1 MEKKELKK
9 IYQSKIDLIQKY
21 NQNYFENNKP
31 IVSDK
36 KYDEL
41 KQEILALEK
50 KHSYLKSDFSPSK
63 SVGFRPS
70 KNFKKYEHRV
80 PMLSLAN
87 AFSEEDLINTVSCGE

>member
-50 KHSYLKSDFSPSK
+50 KHS
-63 SVGFRPS
+63 
-70 KNFKKYEHRV
+70 
-80 PMLSLAN
+80 
-87 AFSEEDLINTVSCGE
+87 